1 MLNSFFAGSCCK
13 LKVKKLILK
22 LEGLWVRQFGFYFKK
37 ITKLIYFKKK
47 FKIKIKSKLI
57 QSNQF

>member
-1 MLNSFFAGSCCK
+1 MFYSFFAGTCSK

-37 ITKLIYFKKK
+37 KKITKLIYFKKN
-47 FKIKIKSKLI
+47 SKLK
-57 QSNQF
+57 SNQN